1 MPDAM
6 MRGRQQP
13 RELVENRV
21 SFAGP
26 SSELSIYDT
35 YLPAQQV
42 GLSAGELLYCGMIS
56 GRKILHGAKD
66 YTAEFLP
73 QESFVMAPGE
83 HIEIDFPD
91 ARMDSPTSCLTIE
104 ISRERVEQICSRLNS
119 ATPLQRDFDDWRYR
133 PDSLIHT
140 PHTRDTQAL
149 LQRLVGT
156 FTENLQDRDL
166 LIDLGISELVVRM
179 LRQQTRTFLL
189 SLCAQNPEINGLG
202 AAFHYIEQHLDQP
215 LDIERLCKI
224 ACMSRSRFF
233 SEFKKHMGCT
243 PLEFQQ
249 QLRMQLA
256 RERLQRGEAV
266 TRVCFDLGF
275 RHLSHFSRRFHQQFG
290 VSPKQYRD
298 SFTVKQDWA
307 QTE

>member
-1 MPDAM
+1 
-6 MRGRQQP
+6 MRGRLRP

-35 YLPAQQV
+35 YLPAERV

-56 GRKILHGAKD
+56 GRKIIHGAD
-66 YTAEFLP
+66 EYTAEFLP
-73 QESFVMAPGE
+73 QESFVMAPGA

-91 ARMDSPTSCLTIE
+91 ARTDCPTSCLTIE
-104 ISRERVEQICSRLNS
+104 ISRDRVDQICTRLNDS
-119 ATPLQRDFDDWRYR
+119 APLEREFSEWRYR
-133 PDSLIHT
+133 PDALIHT
-140 PHTRDTQAL
+140 PHGQATQSL
-149 LQRLVGT
+149 LQRLVAT
-156 FTENLQDRDL
+156 FSENSQDRDL
-166 LIDLGISELVVRM
+166 LIDLGVSELVVRM
-179 LRQQTRTFLL
+179 LRQQTRDFLL
-189 SLCAQNPEINGLG
+189 GLCGQNPEINGLG
-202 AAFHYIEQHLDQP
+202 AAVYHIQQQLDQP

-249 QLRMQLA
+249 QLRMREA

-266 TRVCFDLGF
+266 TRVCFDLGY

-290 VSPKQYRD
+290 VSPKQYRE
-298 SFTVKQDWA
+298 
-307 QTE
+307 QTAAESPERVD

>member
-1 MPDAM
+1 MQEAM
-6 MRGRQQP
+6 TRGRQQP
-13 RELVENRV
+13 RELIENRV

-26 SSELSIYDT
+26 SSELSVYDT
-35 YLPAQQV
+35 YLPAEQV

-56 GRKILHGAKD
+56 GRKILHGTRD

-83 HIEIDFPD
+83 HVAIDFPD

-104 ISRERVEQICSRLNS
+104 ISRERVEEICTRLNS
-119 ATPLQRDFDDWRYR
+119 AAPLQRDFEDWHYR
-133 PDSLIHT
+133 PESLIHT
-140 PHTRDTQAL
+140 PHSRDTQAL
-149 LQRLVGT
+149 LQRLVST
-156 FTENLQDRDL
+156 FTENSLDRDL

-189 SLCAQNPEINGLG
+189 SLCIQNPEINGLG
-202 AAFHYIEQHLDQP
+202 AAFHYLQQHLDQP
-215 LDIERLCKI
+215 LDVERLCKI

-233 SEFKKHMGCT
+233 SEFKQHMGCT

-249 QLRMQLA
+249 QLRMQQA
-256 RERLQRGEAV
+256 RERLERGEAV

-298 SFTVKQDWA
+298 RFAATQDPA
-307 QTE
+307 PAD